1 MEQSIGVF
9 GQDVLL
15 WACLLRQAVS
25 RPAPEVVLQHA
36 NWLLDELKRS
46 RETLALP
53 LQSAEDGMFAICA
66 LIDELAM
73 GASDLRPLWSQ
84 YMLQATRFNTNNAGV
99 EVFQRL
105 ERVRQG
111 PPSVVATYATVLG
124 LGFLGSYALP
134 GQDRYLVVQ
143 LRRDLSRQLGVDPDR
158 DWTCGVLHK
167 VREDEV
173 AAMHAEQVPWYR
185 SLWTIRAAG
194 AFVFLSV
201 IAASVARFL
210 L

>member
-1 MEQSIGVF
+1 MEQSIGVY

-15 WACLLRQAVS
+15 WTCLLRQSAQ
-25 RPAPEVVLQHA
+25 RPDAAVVLQQA

-53 LQSAEDGMFAICA
+53 VQAAEDGMFAICA
-66 LIDELAM
+66 LIDEVAM
-73 GASDLRPLWSQ
+73 AAPDLRPLWSQ
-84 YMLQATRFNTNNAGV
+84 YMLQATRFNTNSAGV

-111 PPSVVATYATVLG
+111 PQSVIATYAAVLG

-134 GQDRYLVVQ
+134 GADRYVVTQ

-158 DWTCGVLHK
+158 DWACGVLRT
-167 VREDEV
+167 VRAEEV
-173 AAMHAEQVPWYR
+173 AAAHGEEIPWYR
-185 SLWTIRAAG
+185 TLLAVRAAC
-194 AFVFLSV
+194 AVLFLTAVAAGVV
-201 IAASVARFL
+201 IAL
-210 L
+210 

>member
-15 WACLLRQAVS
+15 WASLLRQAVH
-25 RPAPEVVLQHA
+25 RPPPEVILQHA

-53 LQSAEDGMFAICA
+53 VQSAEDGMFAICA

-73 GASDLRPLWSQ
+73 SAPDLRPLWSQ
-84 YMLQATRFNTNNAGV
+84 YMLQATRFQTNNAGL

-111 PPSVVATYATVLG
+111 PPSVIATYATVLG

-134 GQDRYLVVQ
+134 GQDRYVVVQ
-143 LRRDLSRQLGVDPDR
+143 LRRELSRQLGVDPDR
-158 DWTCGVLHK
+158 DWACGVLRT
-167 VREDEV
+167 VRGDEV
-173 AAMHAEQVPWYR
+173 AALHAEQLPWYR
-185 SLWTIRAAG
+185 SIWALRAAG
-194 AFVFLSV
+194 AVLFLSA
-201 IAASVARFL
+201 IAAGVIRFVL
-210 L
+210 